1 MSQSHAQD
9 EPIAPVPRVTIQAFC
24 ETQSVADSI
33 EAMAAD
39 RRMVK
44 AHVRVQTGGA
54 AAAATAFSGSATPNV
69 LLLEARSQ
77 SPEEFLEQLDRLA
90 EVCDSGTEVIV
101 LGYVNDVGFYR
112 ELVRRGV
119 RDYLIVPAAPIDL
132 VRAVSGLYAAP
143 GAKPVGRTIAVIGAK
158 GGVGASTIA
167 HNVAWSFARTL
178 ASPTVIVDLDVAYG
192 TAGLDFN
199 QDPPQGIADIVFA
212 PDRVDATIVERLLSR
227 CADRLS
233 LLAAPAV
240 LDRTCDLTETAFDHL
255 VDILRASTPTIVLDV
270 PHVWTA
276 WARRLLVGS
285 DDVLVVAA
293 PELASLR
300 NTKNLVDLLKQSR
313 PNDHPPKVLL
323 NQVGVPKRPEI
334 APADFAKALGLEPA
348 AAIPFEPQLF
358 GTAANNGQMIA
369 EIQPNA
375 KVAECFD
382 DIARAIVGRTA
393 ERRRSGGS
401 LLEPFLS
408 KLVRRKAS

>member
-77 SPEEFLEQLDRLA
+77 SPDEFLEQLDRLA

>member
-24 ETQSVADSI
+24 ETQAVADSI

-54 AAAATAFSGSATPNV
+54 AAASTAFAGSATPNV

-77 SPEEFLEQLDRLA
+77 SPDEFLEQLDRLA

-132 VRAVSGLYAAP
+132 VRSVSSLYATP

-334 APADFAKALGLEPA
+334 APPDFAKALGLEPA
-348 AAIPFEPQLF
+348 AAIPFDPLLF

>member
-44 AHVRVQTGGA
+44 AHVRVQTGGGA
-54 AAAATAFSGSATPNV
+54 AAAAGAGGGAPPHER
-69 LLLEARSQ
+69 LLEARSQ